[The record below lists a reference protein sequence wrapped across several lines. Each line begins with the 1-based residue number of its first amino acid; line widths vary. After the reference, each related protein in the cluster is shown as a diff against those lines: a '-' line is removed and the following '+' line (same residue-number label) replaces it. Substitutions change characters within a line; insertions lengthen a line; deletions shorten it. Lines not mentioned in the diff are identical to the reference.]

1 MLPEVLIDTAITF
14 ILNKTTSYGGV
25 EYFIKDLRMG
35 NTHSN
40 GEFPRQ
46 IKML

>member
-1 MLPEVLIDTAITF
+1 MLPEVFIDTAITF
-14 ILNKTTSYGGV
+14 ILNKTTSYGSV

-35 NTHSN
+35 NTHPN

-46 IKML
+46 INML